1 MSNEPITRDSIVSKV
16 IESYPELEST
26 FVEFGFTKILN
37 PIMRKTVAKH
47 VTLSMACGMKGV
59 DIEDFLR
66 ALNER
71 VTEEGE
77 TE

>member
-1 MSNEPITRDSIVSKV
+1 MNTTPITGDSIVSNV
-16 IESYPELEST
+16 IEAHPELEDT
-26 FVEFGFTKILN
+26 FVEFGFKKIVN
-37 PIMRKTVAKH
+37 PVMRKTVAKH

-71 VTEEGE
+71 VSGKGE
-77 TE
+77 AE